1 MIGTPFRNFQQGLSG
16 SLRARVLALT
26 LATFAAIAV
35 PGCLAFLYIV
45 DATVVKL
52 GTLFAEKQVLYD
64 RYRGLEALRREV
76 GLAETL
82 ARSPSVIEWASAE
95 DDPLKKARG
104 LAEMEHYRQAF
115 NDRSAFVII
124 DGSGNYYFN
133 DADNSYAGK
142 ELRYAVRADNPRDGW
157 YFKTRETGPGCRLN
171 VDHDDT
177 LAVTNVWINCV
188 ITENGQ
194 VLGIVGTGIG
204 LTSFIKQVVNA
215 YQPGVESLFVNEHG
229 AVQASRDE
237 SRIDYHSITN
247 AASNKTVFN
256 MVDRE
261 VERAELAGMM
271 RAVLA
276 DPSKVEARFLEI
288 GGHRTLVG
296 VGYLGELGWYNVTLM
311 DVDAIIDRGLF
322 VPIGALLALVMV
334 LAAALVTFL
343 FKRTVLDRLALA
355 ESALTRIEAGD
366 LTFALP
372 DDRRGDEI
380 GRLSTALSRMANAVR
395 TNTEM
400 LEEAV
405 RQRTDELRHT
415 ALLDPMTS
423 LMNRRG
429 FAEAYDAATAQASGP
444 GIGLLLVDIDHFK
457 AVNDTRGHGAGDEV
471 IAGIAAR
478 LAAAVRGSD
487 VCARWGGDEFMVL
500 AKDCDRS
507 LLEQLATRT
516 LEAVRANPFPL
527 SDGGSVAVT
536 VSIGACM
543 AAAGESLDEATHR
556 ADLALYRAKR
566 AGRNRA
572 AADGDDQPAAL
583 AESRSGSHPG
593 SHKVA

>member
-1 MIGTPFRNFQQGLSG
+1 MIGTPFRNFQQELSG
-16 SLRARVLALT
+16 SLRARVMALT
-26 LATFAAIAV
+26 LATFAAVAV

-45 DATVVKL
+45 DATVVEL

-82 ARSPSVIEWASAE
+82 ARSPSIIEWASAE
-95 DDPLKKARG
+95 DDPLKKMRG

-115 NDRSAFVII
+115 NDGSAFVII
-124 DGSGNYYFN
+124 DRSGNYYFN
-133 DADNSYAGK
+133 DAANSYAGK
-142 ELRYAVRADNPRDGW
+142 EMRYAVRADNPRDGW
-157 YFKTRETGPGCRLN
+157 YFKTRASGPGCRLN

-188 ITENGQ
+188 MTENGQ

-204 LTSFIKQVVNA
+204 LTSFIRQVVNA
-215 YQPGVESLFVNEHG
+215 YQPGVESLFVNEQG

-247 AASNKTVFN
+247 AASSKTVFN
-256 MVDRE
+256 MADRE
-261 VERAELAGMM
+261 ADRAELAGMM
-271 RAVLA
+271 RTVSA

-311 DVDAIIDRGLF
+311 DVDAIIDRCLL
-322 VPIGALLALVMV
+322 PIGALLALVML

-355 ESALTRIEAGD
+355 EAALTRIEAGD
-366 LTFALP
+366 LTPALP
-372 DDRRGDEI
+372 ADRRGDEI
-380 GRLSTALSRMANAVR
+380 SRLSTALSRMAKAVR
-395 TNTEM
+395 TNTEI

-405 RQRTDELRHT
+405 RQRTEQLRRT
-415 ALLDPMTS
+415 TLLDPMTS

-429 FAEAYDAATAQASGP
+429 FAEAYDAAMAQTSGS

-457 AVNDTRGHGAGDEV
+457 AVNDTRGHGVGDEV

-478 LAAAVRGSD
+478 LAGAVRGSD

-500 AKDCDRS
+500 LQDCDGR
-507 LLEQLATRT
+507 LLEQLATRA
-516 LEAVRANPFPL
+516 LDAVRAGPFIL
-527 SDGGSVAVT
+527 SDGGSAAVT
-536 VSIGACM
+536 VSIGACI
-543 AAAGESLDEATHR
+543 AAAGESLDAATHR

-572 AADGDDQPAAL
+572 AADGDDQPDVL
-583 AESRSGSHPG
+583 ADRHPG

>member
-1 MIGTPFRNFQQGLSG
+1 MIGTPFRSFQQGLAG

-45 DATVVKL
+45 DAAVVKL

-82 ARSPSVIEWASAE
+82 ARSPSIIEWASDEADE
-95 DDPLKKARG
+95 AKKARG
-104 LAEMEHYRQAF
+104 LAEMEHYRRAF
-115 NDRSAFVII
+115 NDGSAFVVV
-124 DGSGNYYFN
+124 DRSGNYYFN
-133 DADNSYAGK
+133 DSKNSYAGA

-188 ITENGQ
+188 VAENGE
-194 VLGIVGTGIG
+194 VLGIVGSGIG
-204 LTSFIKQVVNA
+204 LTTFIKDVVNV

-237 SRIDYHSITN
+237 SRIDFHSITN
-247 AASNKTVFN
+247 ADSSKTVFN
-256 MVDRE
+256 MVERE
-261 VERAELAGMM
+261 DDRAELAEMM
-271 RAVLA
+271 KSAA
-276 DPSKVEARFLEI
+276 ANPASVEARFLQI

-296 VGYLGELGWYNVTLM
+296 VGFLGELGWYNVTLM

-322 VPIGALLALVMV
+322 LPIGALLALVML
-334 LAAALVTFL
+334 LAAGLVTFL

-355 ESALTRIEAGD
+355 EAALTRIEAGD
-366 LTFALP
+366 LTPSFLP
-372 DDRRGDEI
+372 DRRGDEI

-395 TNTEM
+395 SNTEM

-405 RQRTDELRHT
+405 HQRTEQLRRT
-415 ALLDPMTS
+415 ALLDPMTL

-429 FAEAYDAATAQASGP
+429 FAEAYEVEVARARDEGTDV
-444 GIGLLLVDIDHFK
+444 GLLLIDIDHFK
-457 AVNDTRGHGAGDEV
+457 AVNDTRGHGAGDDV

-478 LAAAVRGSD
+478 LTGAMRETD
-487 VCARWGGDEFMVL
+487 ICARWGGDEFMVL
-500 AKDCDRS
+500 LRDCTQE
-507 LLEQLATRT
+507 LLDQLAART
-516 LEAVRANPFPL
+516 LDTMRAKPFLL
-527 SDGGSVAVT
+527 SDGGAAVVT
-536 VSIGACM
+536 VSIGACLL
-543 AAAGESLDEATHR
+543 AADESLDQATHR
-556 ADLALYRAKR
+556 ADVALYRAKR

-572 AADGDDQPAAL
+572 SAMGAEDQTA
-583 AESRSGSHPG
+583 SRPEPHAGSHR
-593 SHKVA
+593 VA